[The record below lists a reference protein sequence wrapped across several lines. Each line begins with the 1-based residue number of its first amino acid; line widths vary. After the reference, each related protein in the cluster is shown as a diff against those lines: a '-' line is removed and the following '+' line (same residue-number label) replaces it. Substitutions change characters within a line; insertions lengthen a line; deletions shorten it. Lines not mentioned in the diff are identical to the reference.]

1 MSVASKGSHVADVS
15 AGSPCP
21 RDVGRGRPAISA
33 RFDNETERRDDRS
46 APDVAD
52 NETQRFNELE
62 SCFGV
67 PEYEM
72 ARVIIGTDSEEVA
85 EDGGSVPE
93 YVQQH
98 RAHEPDQPGA
108 EHGAP

>member
-72 ARVIIGTDSEEVA
+72 ARVIIGTDSEEVT
-85 EDGGSVPE
+85 EDGCDIMPWGSGNGS
-93 YVQQH
+93 
-98 RAHEPDQPGA
+98 RRRSRTDSLIMK
-108 EHGAP
+108 